1 MWRFVFFCAFLSFF
15 VLFVLVDSFRKK
27 NKKKNCHDNLNY
39 YTTKKNKKVWNCANN
54 LIYITTEFI
63 LLLTWIFFNY
73 HNLFQLSQFFLS
85 QSFSIIAIFFNYHNL
100 FQLSQSFFQSSQYF
114 SIITIVFKYHNLF
127 QLSQSSLLQSFSIIT
142 IFFSYHN
149 LFQVSQY
156 FSIITIFFN
165 HHNLFYYN
173 LWCYLYENKPEYK
186 LHHLTHVFYR
196 QSMTKIFLSIS

>member
-15 VLFVLVDSFRKK
+15 VLFVLVDSFR
-27 NKKKNCHDNLNY
+27 KKNCHDNLNY

-85 QSFSIIAIFFNYHNL
+85 QSFSIIALFFNYHNL

-114 SIITIVFKYHNLF
+114 SIITIFFNYHNR
-127 QLSQSSLLQSFSIIT
+127 
-142 IFFSYHN
+142 
-149 LFQVSQY
+149 FQVSQS

-165 HHNLFYYN
+165 HHNLLYYN
-173 LWCYLYENKPEYK
+173 PFQLS
-186 LHHLTHVFYR
+186 
-196 QSMTKIFLSIS
+196 QSFSVITIFFKYHNIFQSSQYSSIITIFFITTCDAIFMKISQSINYII